1 MTDCIQVSFPWAAKN
16 VEVRFDAGPL
26 SSDGGLLLIRSV
38 DERLRLTEQAAGLL
52 EDGRDPF
59 KVRYEAQSLLRQRV
73 YGICAGYEDCNDADS
88 LRLDPLQEL
97 VVGAPLA
104 SQPTLSR
111 FENAQM
117 WKVLKRLNDFLFEMA
132 RKDLRKAKE
141 IVLDIDATDDETHG
155 QQQLSFFHGY
165 YDQHMFHPIL
175 IYANDRLVFA
185 LLRPGN
191 VHAGRGATSIIRG
204 LIRRI
209 RSLGKARIFVR
220 GDAGFALP
228 RFYDMLEEERV
239 LYTIGLITNDR
250 LKAYAQKALER
261 SRRKHLRTGRV
272 HQLFG
277 SVSHRAESWTRGRR
291 VIYKAEY
298 LSDGGN
304 RRFVV
309 TNRDEIPAEV
319 YRLYRKRGDMENRLK
334 DLKNA
339 LQADRTSCH
348 RFVANAFRL
357 LIHSLAYVLMD
368 HLRRA
373 TPTGSEMRVLQFD
386 TLRLQLIK
394 IGALMRESVRRIV
407 LHLPRSCPSASTF
420 AHTAKLLAIP
430 VPA

>member
-1 MTDCIQVSFPWAAKN
+1 MTDCIQVSFPWATKK
-16 VEVRFDAGPL
+16 VEARFDSSPL

-38 DERLRLTEQAAGLL
+38 DERLRLTERAAALW
-52 EDGRDPF
+52 EDGRERA
-59 KVRYEAQSLLRQRV
+59 KVRHEIQSLLRQRV
-73 YGICAGYEDCNDADS
+73 YGICAGYEDCNDAES

-111 FENAQM
+111 FENGVM
-117 WKVLKRLNDFLFEMA
+117 WKAINGFNALLFEVA
-132 RKDLRKAKE
+132 WRDLQNAKE
-141 IVLDIDATDDETHG
+141 ILLDIDSTDDETHG
-155 QQQLSFFHGY
+155 KQQLSFFHGY

-175 IYANDRLVFA
+175 VYANGRLIFV

-191 VHAGRGATSIIRG
+191 VHAGRGATSIVQK

-209 RSLGKARIFVR
+209 RVLGKKRISVR
-220 GDAGFALP
+220 ADAGFALP
-228 RFYDMLEEERV
+228 RFYAMLEAEKV
-239 LYTIGLITNDR
+239 QYTIGLITNDR
-250 LKAYAQKALER
+250 LRAYAEKALER
-261 SRRKHLRTGRV
+261 SRRKYLRTGTI

-277 SVSHRAESWTRGRR
+277 SVFHRAQSWSKRRR

-298 LSDGGN
+298 LPEGGN

-309 TNRDEIPAEV
+309 TNRTETPEKV
-319 YRLYRKRGDMENRLK
+319 YGLYRQRGDMENWLK

-357 LIHSLAYVLMD
+357 LLHSLSYVLMD

-373 TPTGSEMRVLQFD
+373 APSASLRRAQMD
-386 TLRLQLIK
+386 TLRLWLIK
-394 IGALMRESVRRIV
+394 VGALVQTSVRRV
-407 LHLPRSCPSASTF
+407 LVHLPAGYPWKHEWAT
-420 AHTAKLLAIP
+420 TARLLAIP
-430 VPA
+430 VRT